1 MKRIIIL
8 AAALFIHVDMIYGQ
22 SLAVT
27 GSAIIANPDPCLQ
40 ATAHLTVKNT
50 SLDTLNILCEKII
63 IDTTAGTSNFF
74 CWGANCY
81 GSETYISSSYNTLDP
96 GEGDNV
102 DFGGYYDAY
111 CDLATATI
119 EYCFYPDTD
128 PNDRTC
134 ITILYNGN
142 ISSISYH
149 KDTENGLELIKQ
161 EVFHF
166 TGGKSMVGTFEG
178 GLREGIWTFYYE
190 NGLKRLEGTYR
201 SGQKDS
207 LWTYWY
213 DNGVKAT
220 EYFYDNKTFD
230 GKIMEWHIDKECWDR
245 DGNECECGQ
254 NWWSECEIY

>member
-142 ISSISYH
+142 ISSIYESNH
-149 KDTENGLELIKQ
+149 
-161 EVFHF
+161 VFSNQF
-166 TGGKSMVGTFEG
+166 FPNPSKEYTNFIYK
-178 GLREGIWTFYYE
+178 EGINKSLDFIDILGNKVKSIKLNGTGREQIYIGDLSKGVYFGYTIE
-190 NGLKRLEGTYR
+190 N
-201 SGQKDS
+201 
-207 LWTYWY
+207 
-213 DNGVKAT
+213 
-220 EYFYDNKTFD
+220 NKIIKT
-230 GKIMEWHIDKECWDR
+230 KKLII
-245 DGNECECGQ
+245 Q
-254 NWWSECEIY
+254 